1 MNTSISLPKREANA
15 ADFNDISNKN
25 EYQIWTDKVL
35 TEAVQSR
42 PKSITNCKVT
52 RYTRAGKN
60 GRAIVCPE
68 CKSVRTV
75 YHFNFSGLVCPECKQ
90 SVDKYSWKVLTIQG
104 QLENDRYKL
113 ERTNT

>member
-1 MNTSISLPKREANA
+1 MNDSKSLPRRDANA
-15 ADFNDISNKN
+15 ADYKDISN
-25 EYQIWTDKVL
+25 
-35 TEAVQSR
+35 
-42 PKSITNCKVT
+42 TNCNVT

-60 GRAIVCPE
+60 GKQIVCPE
-68 CKSVRTV
+68 CDNIRTV
-75 YHFNFSGLVCPECKQ
+75 YHFNFSGLTCPQCKQ

>member
-1 MNTSISLPKREANA
+1 MNDSKSLPRRDANA
-15 ADFNDISNKN
+15 ADFHNK
-25 EYQIWTDKVL
+25 
-35 TEAVQSR
+35 
-42 PKSITNCKVT
+42 TNNNCNVT

-60 GRAIVCPE
+60 GKQIVCPE
-68 CKSVRTV
+68 CDNIRTV
-75 YHFNFSGLVCPECKQ
+75 YHFNFSGITCPQCKQ